1 MKGEKIINIDS
12 QAPNQIVEEA
22 LLKNKIDLGFKY
34 NKIKREY
41 THGDSR
47 FDFYLEGENKKA
59 LLEVKGVTLEKNG
72 IVAFPDAPTSRGL
85 KHIKGLINSK
95 DEYLT
100 YLLFVV
106 QMKDVKFFTPNY
118 LTDENFS
125 KGLLDASNNG
135 VKILA
140 YDCHVRRNSRKSAC
154 DFGGK
159 MEFRLAK
166 EIDREKIE
174 KIYEDGSLKL
184 KSLGINQWQGKE
196 KPNLHDFT
204 NLEDNKI
211 IYVLED
217 EKEIVSTLIIYDHDD
232 DYENNLHGKWNSPK
246 PYLALHRIATLSS
259 QTKKGYGRKIIEFA
273 EIYAREN
280 NFKSVRID
288 THKENKSMQNLL
300 NSLGYSYV
308 GIVYLGGTRER
319 FAYKN
324 F

>member
-1 MKGEKIINIDS
+1 MKYKSVIKAEFLYRKNRFIAICKKGFLSLTVYVPNTGRCKELLTEGATVFLTYDDNPNRKTSYTLIAVMKGEKIINIDS

-85 KHIKGLINSK
+85 KHIKGLINSR

-140 YDCHVRRNSRKSAC
+140 YDCHVRRNS
-154 DFGGK
+154 
-159 MEFRLAK
+159 L
-166 EIDREKIE
+166 EISEKVPVI
-174 KIYEDGSLKL
+174 
-184 KSLGINQWQGKE
+184 
-196 KPNLHDFT
+196 
-204 NLEDNKI
+204 LE
-211 IYVLED
+211 E
-217 EKEIVSTLIIYDHDD
+217 
-232 DYENNLHGKWNSPK
+232 KWN
-246 PYLALHRIATLSS
+246 L
-259 QTKKGYGRKIIEFA
+259 
-273 EIYAREN
+273 
-280 NFKSVRID
+280 D
-288 THKENKSMQNLL
+288 
-300 NSLGYSYV
+300 
-308 GIVYLGGTRER
+308 
-319 FAYKN
+319 
-324 F
+324 

>member
-1 MKGEKIINIDS
+1 MKYKSVIKAEFLYRKNRFIAICKKGFLSLTVYVPNTGRCKELLTEGATVFLTYDDNPNRKTSYTLIAVMKGEKIINIDS

-85 KHIKGLINSK
+85 KHIKGLIHSK

-100 YLLFVV
+100 YLLFVI

-125 KGLLDASNNG
+125 KGLLEASENG

-140 YDCHVRRNSRKSAC
+140 YDCLVKRNS
-154 DFGGK
+154 
-159 MEFRLAK
+159 L
-166 EIDREKIE
+166 EISEKVPVI
-174 KIYEDGSLKL
+174 
-184 KSLGINQWQGKE
+184 
-196 KPNLHDFT
+196 
-204 NLEDNKI
+204 LE
-211 IYVLED
+211 E
-217 EKEIVSTLIIYDHDD
+217 
-232 DYENNLHGKWNSPK
+232 KWN
-246 PYLALHRIATLSS
+246 L
-259 QTKKGYGRKIIEFA
+259 
-273 EIYAREN
+273 
-280 NFKSVRID
+280 D
-288 THKENKSMQNLL
+288 
-300 NSLGYSYV
+300 
-308 GIVYLGGTRER
+308 
-319 FAYKN
+319 
-324 F
+324 

>member
-1 MKGEKIINIDS
+1 MKYKSTIKAEFLYRKNRFIAICKKGFLSLTVYVPNTGRCKELLTEGATVFLTYNDNPNRKTSYTLIAVMKGEKIINIDS

-47 FDFYLEGENKKA
+47 YDFYLEGENNKA

-72 IVAFPDAPTSRGL
+72 IVAFPDAPTTRGL
-85 KHIKGLINSK
+85 KHIKGLINSR

-140 YDCHVRRNSRKSAC
+140 YDCHITRNS
-154 DFGGK
+154 
-159 MEFRLAK
+159 L
-166 EIDREKIE
+166 EISEKVPVI
-174 KIYEDGSLKL
+174 
-184 KSLGINQWQGKE
+184 
-196 KPNLHDFT
+196 
-204 NLEDNKI
+204 LE
-211 IYVLED
+211 E
-217 EKEIVSTLIIYDHDD
+217 
-232 DYENNLHGKWNSPK
+232 KWN
-246 PYLALHRIATLSS
+246 L
-259 QTKKGYGRKIIEFA
+259 
-273 EIYAREN
+273 
-280 NFKSVRID
+280 D
-288 THKENKSMQNLL
+288 
-300 NSLGYSYV
+300 
-308 GIVYLGGTRER
+308 
-319 FAYKN
+319 
-324 F
+324 

>member
-1 MKGEKIINIDS
+1 MKYKSTIKAEFLYRKNRFIAICKKGFLSLKVYVPNTGRCKELLTEGTTVFLTYDDNPNRKTSYTLIAVMKGEKIINIDS

-47 FDFYLEGENKKA
+47 YDFYLEGENHKA

-85 KHIKGLINSK
+85 KHIKGLINSR
-95 DEYLT
+95 DDYLT

-140 YDCHVRRNSRKSAC
+140 YDCHVRRNS
-154 DFGGK
+154 
-159 MEFRLAK
+159 L
-166 EIDREKIE
+166 EISEKVPVI
-174 KIYEDGSLKL
+174 
-184 KSLGINQWQGKE
+184 
-196 KPNLHDFT
+196 
-204 NLEDNKI
+204 LE
-211 IYVLED
+211 E
-217 EKEIVSTLIIYDHDD
+217 
-232 DYENNLHGKWNSPK
+232 KWN
-246 PYLALHRIATLSS
+246 L
-259 QTKKGYGRKIIEFA
+259 
-273 EIYAREN
+273 
-280 NFKSVRID
+280 D
-288 THKENKSMQNLL
+288 
-300 NSLGYSYV
+300 
-308 GIVYLGGTRER
+308 
-319 FAYKN
+319 
-324 F
+324 

>member
-1 MKGEKIINIDS
+1 MKYKSVIKAEFLYRKNRFIAICKKGFLSLTVYVPNTGRCKELLTEGATVFLTYDDNPNRKTSYTLIAVMKGEKIINIDS

-41 THGDSR
+41 SHGDSR

-100 YLLFVV
+100 YLLFVI

-125 KGLLDASNNG
+125 KGLLEASENG

-140 YDCHVRRNSRKSAC
+140 YDCLVRRNS
-154 DFGGK
+154 
-159 MEFRLAK
+159 L
-166 EIDREKIE
+166 EISEKVPVILEETWNLDLQE
-174 KIYEDGSLKL
+174 K
-184 KSLGINQWQGKE
+184 
-196 KPNLHDFT
+196 
-204 NLEDNKI
+204 
-211 IYVLED
+211 
-217 EKEIVSTLIIYDHDD
+217 
-232 DYENNLHGKWNSPK
+232 
-246 PYLALHRIATLSS
+246 
-259 QTKKGYGRKIIEFA
+259 
-273 EIYAREN
+273 
-280 NFKSVRID
+280 
-288 THKENKSMQNLL
+288 
-300 NSLGYSYV
+300 
-308 GIVYLGGTRER
+308 
-319 FAYKN
+319 
-324 F
+324 